1 MGTPEL
7 KQVLEKKNPLERL
20 AVDPKELAEAKAALE
35 ERLTTL
41 WRDQGFSEEEAR
53 ERASVD

>member
-1 MGTPEL
+1 MGTPE
-7 KQVLEKKNPLERL
+7 QVLEKKNPLESL

-35 ERLTTL
+35 KRLTTL